1 MNGYFMGA
9 CEMPRLQRLSQVYD
23 VDTTTQWESTYGW
36 PEQRRRE
43 RCPMC
48 HKNSQRN
55 AVYCHG
61 IPIVFGNRL
70 RSKQNDWAPISKDVE
85 AEKLVIKA

>member
-1 MNGYFMGA
+1 
-9 CEMPRLQRLSQVYD
+9 
-23 VDTTTQWESTYGW
+23 
-36 PEQRRRE
+36 
-43 RCPMC
+43 MC